1 MCRLPTPETRTTFRP
16 PPEPRE
22 IALSGNAAAAAPGP
36 KLLALWRRLSGRPGG
51 TWLFSMMLGRLV
63 PYSGGI
69 GARVEALEPGAAVLR
84 LRDRRRVR
92 NHLGSVHAIALA
104 NLGELA
110 SGLAILTGL
119 PPGVRGIVTRLE
131 VVYQKKARGTLRAE
145 ARVTIPQVP
154 APTDHP
160 VSARIVDASG
170 DEVAT
175 VHVHWRLAPPPSA

>member
-1 MCRLPTPETRTTFRP
+1 
-16 PPEPRE
+16 
-22 IALSGNAAAAAPGP
+22 
-36 KLLALWRRLSGRPGG
+36 
-51 TWLFSMMLGRLV
+51 MLGRFV

-69 GARVEALEPGAAVLR
+69 GARVETLEPGVAVLR

-110 SGLAILTGL
+110 SGLAILTGV
-119 PPGVRGIVTRLE
+119 PPGVRGIVTGLE
-131 VVYQKKARGTLRAE
+131 VVYRKKARGTLRAE

-154 APTDHP
+154 TPTDHP

-175 VHVHWRLAPPPSA
+175 VDVHWRLAPRPSA